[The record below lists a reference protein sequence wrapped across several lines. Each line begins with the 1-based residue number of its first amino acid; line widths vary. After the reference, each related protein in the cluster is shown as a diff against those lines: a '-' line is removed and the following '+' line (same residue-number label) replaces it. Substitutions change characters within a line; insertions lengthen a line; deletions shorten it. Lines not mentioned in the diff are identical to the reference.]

1 LRSNSK
7 EEQGDRSQESHR
19 EGRIREAGEKQATL
33 LKSEGHSGS
42 VGVHEEKVEE
52 RKYVFSEASW
62 LQKISRSFSNTY
74 FRSKPSNKETAT
86 RYVGFKP
93 GERHL
98 LLRTFSVQPVSS
110 IAKYRR
116 EVRASIGVRS

>member
-19 EGRIREAGEKQATL
+19 EGRIREAREKQATL

-52 RKYVFSEASW
+52 KKYLFSEASW
-62 LQKISRSFSNTY
+62 LQKISRSFRNTDFDQSLQIRKLQLDMWASN
-74 FRSKPSNKETAT
+74 P
-86 RYVGFKP
+86 
-93 GERHL
+93 
-98 LLRTFSVQPVSS
+98 
-110 IAKYRR
+110 
-116 EVRASIGVRS
+116 ASDISCFGHFPFNL